1 MTLVDMFNNIKTQT
15 TKYLYSNAIQ
25 FGYTLLSFM
34 SAIEICFKNSVFHQ
48 LWLLFKELFYRKY
61 KYTFIKNG
69 ETSHVRYTYDLDS
82 CYIPDNTFDFLIFS
96 NEHNHC
102 RIIKNTNQRE
112 CYGKESAKV
121 LTTPYEKNI
130 WFSST
135 LYYTIDKTIYSLP
148 IEFSTPNYNFI
159 LSENV
164 FDNLFIEYFVKKYYH
179 VNIKDL
185 SYYIDILHMN
195 FQIEKFNKNQL
206 ISLQNIL
213 KKQM

>member
-1 MTLVDMFNNIKTQT
+1 MTMLDMFTNIKTQT
-15 TKYLYSNAIQ
+15 TKLFYGNAVK
-25 FGYTLLSFM
+25 FGYTVLSVM
-34 SAIEICFKNSVFHQ
+34 SSIEICFKNSVFHQ

-69 ETSHVRYTYDLDS
+69 EISHVRYTYDLDA
-82 CYIPDNTFDFLIFS
+82 CYIPDNAFDFLIFS

-112 CYGKESAKV
+112 CYGKESSQI
-121 LTTPYEKNI
+121 LITPYVKNI

-135 LYYTIDKTIYSLP
+135 LHYTIDNRVKSLP
-148 IEFSTPNYNFI
+148 IEFSSSNYNFI

-164 FDNLFIEYFVKKYYH
+164 FDNLFIEYFVKKYYK
-179 VNIKDL
+179 VDL
-185 SYYIDILHMN
+185 KGVTYYIEILHMN
-195 FQIEKFNKNQL
+195 FQIEKINKNQL